1 MSKFLNL
8 IGKYNHILEAQ
19 GMPTEEPAGSEE
31 LDPTNAPAPEVAPAV
46 EDEAGADMNTP
57 QQVSSTEDSA
67 LPTPNDNQMINDEPN
82 VIQNFLN
89 SLYDFI
95 LKNYK
100 GEDKNEILKAM
111 EGRGQMTKLDSILTA
126 LSTKLDPKKSTD
138 TKQEIKNIKQTLDSV
153 PMAGDE

>member
-31 LDPTNAPAPEVAPAV
+31 LDPTNAPAPEV
-46 EDEAGADMNTP
+46 ENEADAEMNTP

-67 LPTPNDNQMINDEPN
+67 LPTPNDNQTINDEPN

-138 TKQEIKNIKQTLDSV
+138 TKQEIKNIKQTLNSV

>member
-19 GMPTEEPAGSEE
+19 GMPTEEPTGSEE
-31 LDPTNAPAPEVAPAV
+31 LDPTNAPAPEVGN
-46 EDEAGADMNTP
+46 EAGSEMNTP

-67 LPTPNDNQMINDEPN
+67 LPTPNDNQTINDEPN

-138 TKQEIKNIKQTLDSV
+138 TKQEIKNIKQTLNSV

>member
-31 LDPTNAPAPEVAPAV
+31 LANPPAPEIAPEV
-46 EDEAGADMNTP
+46 ENEAGAEMNTP

-67 LPTPNDNQMINDEPN
+67 LPTPNDNQTINDEPN

-95 LKNYK
+95 LKNYN

-138 TKQEIKNIKQTLDSV
+138 TKQEIKNIKQTLNSV